1 MFLPTLTQE
10 QDNIA
15 VNSKSKYKIN
25 ANVVVL
31 NMSTTPT
38 MPLIV
43 GDHLYIFI
51 LENRREFHI
60 LNCGLR

>member
-15 VNSKSKYKIN
+15 VNSKSKYVRRGYKIN
-25 ANVVVL
+25 ANVVAL

-38 MPLIV
+38 MPLLATI
-43 GDHLYIFI
+43 YTFSS
-51 LENRREFHI
+51 
-60 LNCGLR
+60 